1 MSKLGDQ
8 VSQFAHFFLS
18 YKLRCILLSG
28 NTKGF
33 ALVQSHTPL
42 MMFSFF
48 LAFKVCLPG
57 SNLGRLCN
65 ESVAIR
71 STTVLSGVK
80 LALFASILN
89 LLIFILI

>member
-1 MSKLGDQ
+1 MSKLVDQ

-18 YKLRCILLSG
+18 YKLCCILLTG

-33 ALVQSHTPL
+33 ALVQSYTPL
-42 MMFSFF
+42 TRFF
-48 LAFKVCLPG
+48 LAFKACFPG

-65 ESVAIR
+65 ESVAIT
-71 STTVLSGVK
+71 STAVLSGVE
-80 LALFASILN
+80 LALLASILN

>member
-8 VSQFAHFFLS
+8 VSQFAHFFLR
-18 YKLRCILLSG
+18 YKLSYILLSG

-42 MMFSFF
+42 MMFRFF
-48 LAFKVCLPG
+48 LAFKVCFPG
-57 SNLGRLCN
+57 SNRRRLCN
-65 ESVAIR
+65 ESVAIT

-80 LALFASILN
+80 LAQFASIRN

>member
-1 MSKLGDQ
+1 MSKLVDQ

-18 YKLRCILLSG
+18 YKLCCILLTG

-33 ALVQSHTPL
+33 ALVQSYTPL
-42 MMFSFF
+42 TMFRFF
-48 LAFKVCLPG
+48 LAFKACFPG

-65 ESVAIR
+65 ESVAIT
-71 STTVLSGVK
+71 STAVLSGVE
-80 LALFASILN
+80 LALLASILN